1 MESLASSL
9 IPLWIISYSFNT
21 LNHLQERSRKRT
33 TMAKKKTLN
42 FESSLEE
49 LEGIVEDMEG
59 GELSLE
65 ASLKAFE
72 KGIKLTRECQE
83 ALNQAEQKVLIL
95 MEKSVSTGAETA
107 DDDKNWQTFD
117 SDKQWPKES
126 LIKSFPQKRDFTLLQ
141 F

>member
-1 MESLASSL
+1 MA
-9 IPLWIISYSFNT
+9 
-21 LNHLQERSRKRT
+21 RK
-33 TMAKKKTLN
+33 KNLN

-83 ALNQAEQKVLIL
+83 ALNQAEQKVQIL
-95 MEKSVSTGAETA
+95 MEKSDSTDTEAEA
-107 DDDKNWQTFD
+107 EAAGDDEDWQPFE
-117 SDKQWPKES
+117 SDKQ
-126 LIKSFPQKRDFTLLQ
+126 
-141 F
+141 